1 MEQKIKILLL
11 IMIIF
16 STSLYAQRQRR
27 NPATVR
33 VCGEYTYVVPENISR
48 EQARRIAV
56 ERAREQALLDRFGRN
71 VTVSTATVVRN
82 ENEQSSIRLLSLGGS
97 EAKGEWLE
105 DVGAPK
111 FEEFMERGELVVRVS
126 NVCGNAVEIADAG
139 IDFMAKTLR
148 NGTNL
153 SDESNDFRDGNSI
166 YLWFRSPRD
175 GYLAVY
181 LVDDDIET
189 AYCLLPYMNDNT
201 GRGAKKIRG
210 GKDYILFSKEHA
222 EPYEIST
229 MDEYILTAKK
239 AIEHNHLFII
249 FSLNEF
255 TKANDA
261 PANEALLPRQLPYDD
276 FRRWLARNRAW
287 NNGLSY
293 QTKLLTIRK

>member
-1 MEQKIKILLL
+1 MKQKIKILLL
-11 IMIIF
+11 TTLVF
-16 STSLYAQRQRR
+16 STNLYAQRQRQ

-105 DVGAPK
+105 DVGTPIV
-111 FEEFMERGELVVRVS
+111 EEFMERGEFVVRVS
-126 NVCGNAVEIADAG
+126 NVCGNAIEITDVG
-139 IDFMAKTLR
+139 IDFTAKVLR
-148 NGTNL
+148 NGTSI
-153 SDESNDFRDGNSI
+153 SDESLDFRDGNSI
-166 YLWFRSPRD
+166 HLWFRSPRD

-181 LVDDDIET
+181 LVDDDIEIV
-189 AYCLLPYMNDNT
+189 YRLLPYMNDRS
-201 GRGAKKIRG
+201 GRGAKKIIG
-210 GKDYILFSKEHA
+210 GKDYVLFSKEHA
-222 EPYEIST
+222 ESYELPT
-229 MDEYILTAKK
+229 MDEYVMTAQKP
-239 AIEHNHLFII
+239 IEHNHLFII
-249 FSLNEF
+249 FSPNEF
-255 TKANDA
+255 TRANDA
-261 PANEALLPRQLPYDD
+261 PSNEALLPHQLPYDE

-287 NNGLSY
+287 NRGLTY